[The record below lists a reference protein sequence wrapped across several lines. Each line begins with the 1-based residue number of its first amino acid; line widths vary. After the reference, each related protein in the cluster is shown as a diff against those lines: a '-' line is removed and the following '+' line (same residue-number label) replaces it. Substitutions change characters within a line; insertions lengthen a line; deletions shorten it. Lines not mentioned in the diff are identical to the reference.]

1 MTNISVREYTNIP
14 KTARN
19 WQFLEVNG
27 TGYLFRNERS
37 TLFYNKLD
45 LDKGTIDELTKL
57 IVKGTILKFK
67 AIEIKSNIVIV
78 LCVQLNI
85 GILLECYTLLDGNS
99 FRYLGSLPVLK
110 RVKDMEIITKLSD
123 NEDTYKIFVLNEED
137 FFLQMQNSIDVYGF
151 DIDFSTNALNFW

>member
-1 MTNISVREYTNIP
+1 M
-14 KTARN
+14 
-19 WQFLEVNG
+19 NG

-67 AIEIKSNIVIV
+67 AVEIKSNIVIV

>member
-1 MTNISVREYTNIP
+1 M
-14 KTARN
+14 
-19 WQFLEVNG
+19 NG